1 MLNYEEMQYF
11 ASFAETGT
19 LSGVA
24 EQFHI
29 SQPTITRAMKK
40 AENEFG
46 VPLFDRTKNSIS
58 LNDNGVYAAQEI
70 SILLKQTDETLRRVR
85 AYDRANRTISIGS
98 GAAVNLPE
106 LIQKLTENY
115 PDKAIASELKKPP
128 ELLDG
133 LDKNVYQLIILPF
146 KPDNPDYRSLKI
158 GEEHLMFL
166 LPKNHRFARRKSL
179 SLSELNGENMLL
191 FSEIGFWADI
201 VSRKMPDSRFLVQ
214 TERYSFE
221 ELIANSIL
229 PCFTSDLVVNG
240 REELL
245 GRRAVTIDDPEVN
258 VSYYLVCK
266 KETARE
272 YSVLFK

>member
-85 AYDRANRTISIGS
+85 AYDRANRTISIPAWRSGQSS
-98 GAAVNLPE
+98 GADPE
-106 LIQKLTENY
+106 AGTENY
-115 PDKAIASELKKPP
+115 
-128 ELLDG
+128 
-133 LDKNVYQLIILPF
+133 LIIR
-146 KPDNPDYRSLKI
+146 D
-158 GEEHLMFL
+158 
-166 LPKNHRFARRKSL
+166 SL
-179 SLSELNGENMLL
+179 SLRN
-191 FSEIGFWADI
+191 
-201 VSRKMPDSRFLVQ
+201 
-214 TERYSFE
+214 
-221 ELIANSIL
+221 
-229 PCFTSDLVVNG
+229 
-240 REELL
+240 
-245 GRRAVTIDDPEVN
+245 RRSSWT
-258 VSYYLVCK
+258 
-266 KETARE
+266 R
-272 YSVLFK
+272 

>member
-1 MLNYEEMQYF
+1 
-11 ASFAETGT
+11 
-19 LSGVA
+19 
-24 EQFHI
+24 
-29 SQPTITRAMKK
+29 
-40 AENEFG
+40 
-46 VPLFDRTKNSIS
+46 
-58 LNDNGVYAAQEI
+58 
-70 SILLKQTDETLRRVR
+70 
-85 AYDRANRTISIGS
+85 
-98 GAAVNLPE
+98 
-106 LIQKLTENY
+106 
-115 PDKAIASELKKPP
+115 
-128 ELLDG
+128 
-133 LDKNVYQLIILPF
+133 
-146 KPDNPDYRSLKI
+146 
-158 GEEHLMFL
+158 MFL